1 MTIRLF
7 DFHLFERHSN
17 DGGRRAVKMNI
28 LADLYPTHNVRGGNI
43 NFIELNMNFTEIF
56 SVKQGKFALDV
67 PPGALHVT

>member
-7 DFHLFERHSN
+7 DFHLYERYSN

-28 LADLYPTHNVRGGNI
+28 SADLYPTHNVRGGNI
-43 NFIELNMNFTEIF
+43 DFIVLNMNFTEIF
-56 SVKQGKFALDV
+56 SVEQGKFAIIV